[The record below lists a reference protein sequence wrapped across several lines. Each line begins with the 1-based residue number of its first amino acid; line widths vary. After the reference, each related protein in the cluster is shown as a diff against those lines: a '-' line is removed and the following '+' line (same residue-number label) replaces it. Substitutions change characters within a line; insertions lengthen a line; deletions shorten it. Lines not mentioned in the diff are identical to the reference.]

1 VDAPAEG
8 THEHEYYE
16 HIAHELRGSVH
27 SVLAFLAILLD
38 ERAGALTPVQREF
51 LTTMS
56 TSVRRITRLSHDL
69 DIVASGGAVPL
80 LTELVDVLN
89 VAEFCCRE
97 VSVLAAAC
105 GVRIALSAADRGS
118 WTLVADPIRLQQI
131 MINLLENAIRY
142 ASPDSTVQISLRNSS
157 TRMLLAVSNN
167 VQREIDNV
175 TPDWFA
181 PFTRGPEGRNRHA
194 HGRGLGLAI
203 CQTLVRAHHG
213 RLVARARSGMITIAA
228 TLPRRRAE

>member
-1 VDAPAEG
+1 VDAPVDE
-8 THEHEYYE
+8 THEYYE

-38 ERAGALTPVQREF
+38 ERAGTLTPVQREF

-69 DIVASGGAVPL
+69 DIIASGGTVPL
-80 LTELVDVLN
+80 LTEPVDVLS

-97 VSVLAAAC
+97 VSMLAAAC
-105 GVRIALSAADRGS
+105 GVRVALSAPDRGS

-131 MINLLENAIRY
+131 LINLLENAIRY
-142 ASPDSTVQISLRNSS
+142 ASPESTVRVHLKNST
-157 TRMLLAVSNN
+157 TRMLLAVSNT
-167 VQREIDNV
+167 VQREIDSV
-175 TPDWFA
+175 SPDWFA
-181 PFTRGPEGRNRHA
+181 PFTRGPEGRDRHA

-203 CQTLVRAHHG
+203 CQTLVRAHRG
-213 RLVARARSGMITIAA
+213 RLVARARAGFVTIAA
-228 TLPRRRAE
+228 MLPRQRLE

>member
-1 VDAPAEG
+1 
-8 THEHEYYE
+8 
-16 HIAHELRGSVH
+16 VH
-27 SVLAFLAILLD
+27 SGLAFLSILLD

-69 DIVASGGAVPL
+69 DIVASGGTVPL
-80 LTELVDVLN
+80 LTEEVDVLS

-97 VSVLAAAC
+97 VALLASAC
-105 GVRIALSAADRGS
+105 DVRIALSAPDHGT

-142 ASPDSTVQISLRNSS
+142 AAPDSTVQIRLRNSS
-157 TRMLLAVSNN
+157 SRVLLAVSNN
-167 VQREIDNV
+167 VQREIDDV
-175 TPDWFA
+175 SSDWFA

-203 CQTLVRAHHG
+203 CQTLVRAHRG
-213 RLVARARSGMITIAA
+213 RLVARARSGKITIAA
-228 TLPRRRAE
+228 MLPRRRAA

>member
-1 VDAPAEG
+1 
-8 THEHEYYE
+8 
-16 HIAHELRGSVH
+16 VH

-69 DIVASGGAVPL
+69 DIVAAGGTVPL
-80 LTELVDVLN
+80 LMESVDVLS

-97 VSVLAAAC
+97 VSMLAAAC
-105 GVRIALSAADRGS
+105 DVRIELSAADRGS

-131 MINLLENAIRY
+131 IINLLENAIRY
-142 ASPDSTVQISLRNSS
+142 ASPASTVRISLRN
-157 TRMLLAVSNN
+157 TTNRMLLAVSNT
-167 VQREIDNV
+167 VQREIDGV
-175 TPDWFA
+175 SPDWFA
-181 PFTRGPEGRNRHA
+181 PFTRGPEGRDRHA

-203 CQTLVRAHHG
+203 CQTLVRAHRG
-213 RLVARARSGMITIAA
+213 RLVARARSGIVTIAA
-228 TLPRRRAE
+228 TLPRRRVDSPSLSRP

>member
-8 THEHEYYE
+8 THEYYE

-51 LTTMS
+51 LTTMA
-56 TSVRRITRLSHDL
+56 TSVRRITRLAHDL
-69 DIVASGGAVPL
+69 DIVASGGTVPL
-80 LTELVDVLN
+80 LPELVDVLS

-97 VSVLAAAC
+97 VSILAAAC
-105 GVRIALSAADRGS
+105 GVQIALSAADRGS

-142 ASPDSTVQISLRNSS
+142 ASPDSTVQISLRASA
-157 TRMLLAVSNN
+157 TRVLLAVSNH
-167 VQREIDNV
+167 VRREIDGV
-175 TPDWFA
+175 SPDWFA
-181 PFTRGPEGRNRHA
+181 PFTRGPEGRDRYA

-203 CQTLVRAHHG
+203 CQTLVRAHRG
-213 RLVARARSGMITIAA
+213 RLVARARAGVVTIAA
-228 TLPRRRAE
+228 TLPRRRAD